1 MTGDINS
8 SASLN
13 RGTPPLSSSSPS
25 DPGLSH
31 QSPRRLTRLKRA
43 SWQQLGDPAGE
54 ERFDWLEV
62 TSWTPFQ
69 FATGQVKWKLH
80 TDRIRASN
88 GEEQLRFQIK
98 DVFLLSRRRISLPG
112 RVHREETQKKP
123 QNNKQEMNAVDV
135 FSIAS

>member
-62 TSWTPFQ
+62 TSGPLF
-69 FATGQVKWKLH
+69 
-80 TDRIRASN
+80 
-88 GEEQLRFQIK
+88 
-98 DVFLLSRRRISLPG
+98 SLQPG
-112 RVHREETQKKP
+112 R
-123 QNNKQEMNAVDV
+123 
-135 FSIAS
+135 